1 MAGAAGRAGGHAL
14 TAGLAMGRTIVG
26 RLAAAIPLLLLI
38 SVAVFGLLHLVPGG
52 PLAVYLANPD
62 VRPED
67 LERLRRALGLD
78 QPLWRQ
84 YLLWLSGFVS
94 GDWGYSYSDGR
105 PVLDRVVERLP
116 ATIEL
121 VLASVA
127 LAVISTFP
135 VGIASALGRRQ
146 IVRRLSVTFSFAGSS
161 LPVFW
166 FGLVL
171 QLVFATSLGWLPSSG
186 RTTPGDGGALDRLSH
201 VVLPATM
208 LAIVHAAA
216 WSRYV
221 RAAVTD
227 TSMQPF
233 VAAARARGATPPVVL
248 WQHVVRP
255 ALLPVITVV
264 MLDVALMVGGAVVT
278 ESVFAWPGL
287 GSLFTEALARR
298 DYTLLMALL
307 MLASTAV
314 VIGNLVADLCYALI
328 DPRVRV

>member
-1 MAGAAGRAGGHAL
+1 VVHDGSHGLLRAVA
-14 TAGLAMGRTIVG
+14 RRI
-26 RLAAAIPLLLLI
+26 AAAVPLLLLI
-38 SVAVFGLLHLVPGG
+38 SMAVFGLLHLVPGG

-67 LERLRRALGLD
+67 LDRLRRSLGLD

-84 YLLWLSGFVS
+84 YVTWLAGFVQ

-105 PVLDRVVERLP
+105 PVLERVAERLP
-116 ATIEL
+116 ATVEL
-121 VLASVA
+121 VAASVA
-127 LAVISTFP
+127 LALVAMWP
-135 VGIASALGRRQ
+135 VGIVAALGRPFALRQ
-146 IVRRLSVTFSFAGSS
+146 LARSMAFAGTS

-171 QLVFATSLGWLPSSG
+171 QLVFAIGLGVLPSSG
-186 RTTPGDGGALDRLSH
+186 RTTPGDGRLLDRLSH
-201 VVLPATM
+201 LVLPAIM
-208 LAIVHAAA
+208 LGTVHGAA

-221 RAAVTD
+221 AAAVRD
-227 TSMQPF
+227 TSEQPF
-233 VAAARARGATPPVVL
+233 VVAARARGNLPSAVL
-248 WQHVVRP
+248 WRHIVRP

-264 MLDVALMVGGAVVT
+264 LLDIALMAAGSVVT

-314 VIGNLVADLCYALI
+314 VLFNLLADICYTIA
-328 DPRVRV
+328 DPRVRA